1 MAKSRYNS
9 YIVTMTLWNDALKNG
24 SGPAYQRLADA
35 INQAATDGTL
45 LPGTRLPPQRELS
58 FQLGVSLGTVTRAYD
73 LATRRGHVQAV
84 VGKGTFVSE
93 ASDEGPIN
101 LRINLPAD
109 VGQGVE
115 LAEALARRTAD
126 EFLSYIPFGGSQA
139 DQAAGRSYL
148 KLGGADNLH
157 GDLIV
162 TAGGQ
167 HALTTA
173 LMAATKPGDLILCE
187 PFSFGG
193 FLDLAKATDRRVMS
207 FPADNKG
214 IKPAAFEQLC
224 AKHQPVAAFL
234 MPTAQNPTGTTLP
247 LSRRKAIAR
256 SAATHNVTLIED
268 GLYDPFADTPLVP
281 LVTLAPEHTF
291 YIGSLSKTLVPGL
304 RVGYLACPP
313 KMRGAAN
320 DLQHLLGMG
329 PPQAMANIA
338 TELMESGATTRLVEK
353 QRKEIRWRHALAN
366 EVLDQ
371 HPSKEIVAALHYWLP
386 LSKPW
391 TPEAFVAAAEA
402 EGVLISPSSHFAV
415 QVPSAHVRLALG
427 AAPNRAILEEKLKT
441 LAGLLRQPPS
451 RTGRSV

>member
-1 MAKSRYNS
+1 
-9 YIVTMTLWNDALKNG
+9 MTYWNDSLKNG
-24 SGPAYQRLADA
+24 SGPAYHRLADA

-58 FQLGVSLGTVTRAYD
+58 FQLGVSIGTVTRAYD
-73 LATRRGHVQAV
+73 LATRRGDVRAI
-84 VGKGTFVSE
+84 VGKGTFV
-93 ASDEGPIN
+93 AKPSDKGPTN

-115 LAEALARRTAD
+115 LAEALSRRAAD

-139 DQAAGRSYL
+139 DQEAGQCYL
-148 KLGGADNLH
+148 KLGGADNLP

-167 HALTTA
+167 HAFTTA
-173 LMAATKPGDLILCE
+173 SMVATKPGDLILCE

-193 FLDLAKATDRRVMS
+193 FLDFAKATDRRVMAI
-207 FPADNKG
+207 PADNKG

-224 AKHQPVAAFL
+224 AKHRPAAAFL

-247 LSRRKAIAR
+247 PNRRKAIAK
-256 SAATHNVTLIED
+256 SAITHNVMLIED
-268 GLYDPFADTPLVP
+268 GLYDPFAETPLAP
-281 LVTLAPEHTF
+281 LITLAPEHTF

-304 RVGYLACPP
+304 RVGYLSCPP
-313 KMRGAAN
+313 KMRDAAN

-338 TELMESGATTRLVEK
+338 TELMESGAIARLVGK
-353 QRKEIRWRHALAN
+353 QRKEISWRHTLAN
-366 EVLDQ
+366 EVLGQ
-371 HPSKEIVAALHYWLP
+371 HPAKGIVAAPHYWLP
-386 LSKPW
+386 LPKFW
-391 TPEAFVAAAEA
+391 TPEAFVAAAET
-402 EGVLISPSSHFAV
+402 EGVLISPASHFAV
-415 QVPSAHVRLALG
+415 QTPSAHVRLALG
-427 AAPNRAILEEKLKT
+427 AAPNRAILEEKLKA
-441 LAGLLRQPPS
+441 LAGLLAHPPS

>member
-1 MAKSRYNS
+1 
-9 YIVTMTLWNDALKNG
+9 MTFWNDALKNG
-24 SGPAYQRLADA
+24 SGPAYHRLADA
-35 INQAATDGTL
+35 INQATTDGTL

-58 FQLGVSLGTVTRAYD
+58 FQLDVSIGTVTRAYD
-73 LATRRGHVQAV
+73 LATRRGDVQAI
-84 VGKGTFVSE
+84 VGKGTFVVE
-93 ASDEGPIN
+93 PSDKGPTN

-115 LAEALARRTAD
+115 VAEALSRRVAG

-139 DQAAGRSYL
+139 NQAAGRSYL
-148 KLGGADNLH
+148 KLGGVENLP
-157 GDLIV
+157 DDPIV

-193 FLDLAKATDRRVMS
+193 FLDFAKATDRRVMAI
-207 FPADNKG
+207 PADNKG
-214 IKPAAFEQLC
+214 IKSAAFEQLC
-224 AKHQPVAAFL
+224 AEHQPAAAFL

-247 LSRRKAIAR
+247 PNRRKAIAK
-256 SAATHNVTLIED
+256 SAVAHDVMLIED
-268 GLYDPFADTPLVP
+268 GLYDPFAETPIVP
-281 LVTLAPEHTF
+281 LITLAPENIF

-313 KMRGAAN
+313 RMRDAAN

-338 TELMESGATTRLVEK
+338 TELIESGAMARLVEK

-366 EVLDQ
+366 EILDQ
-371 HPSKEIVAALHYWLP
+371 NPANDIVAAPHYWLP
-386 LSKPW
+386 LPKLW
-391 TPEAFVAAAEA
+391 TPETFVAAAEA
-402 EGVLISPSSHFAV
+402 EGVLISPASHFAV
-415 QVPSAHVRLALG
+415 QAPSAHVRLALG
-427 AAPNRAILEEKLKT
+427 AAPNRAKLEEKLAT
-441 LAGLLRQPPS
+441 LAQLLKHPPTRAS
-451 RTGRSV
+451 RSV